1 MEAKEKE
8 KRTPP
13 PELIYP
19 TDTKKTQAVTKKM
32 AQALKKHDEGALNVR
47 VVKDIDMTAGSFTV
61 LCALIIFMISFGILM
76 MRTDNPR
83 FSLSVS
89 LILAW
94 GSIALFWKHICVSVP
109 ARMAKVYLNNLFHR
123 EIVVYL
129 NGFHFLWTTFSRQ
142 SDVIDFQKQKEI
154 SSREADN
161 NAPSFMSLDG
171 WEVRAAWAGLIRRR
185 NDENSLS
192 HSLNYPDRV
201 VEYWLRVMMNA
212 CLADLGGEN
221 SYDSMRA
228 YKEDAIAWVRRVFA
242 GEEGEM
248 IDFGKVVGYDIE
260 LQLESVNLANEE
272 DRKSKAA
279 IGRAAIMRQ
288 QALENKEKFK
298 GMTDNDAFDNAG
310 IAEELVTKNI
320 IEIKGLPPGGMFVM
334 GGDVSS
340 LVKAKGGKK

>member
-1 MEAKEKE
+1 MH
-8 KRTPP
+8 
-13 PELIYP
+13 
-19 TDTKKTQAVTKKM
+19 KKAQAVTKKM
-32 AQALKKHDEGALNVR
+32 AQALKKYDEGRLNVR
-47 VVKDIDMTAGSFTV
+47 VVKDIDMIAGSLTV
-61 LCALIIFMISFGILM
+61 LCAVIIFVVSFGILM
-76 MRTDNPR
+76 MKTDSPR
-83 FSLSVS
+83 FSLSVG

-94 GSIALFWKHICVSVP
+94 GSIALFWRRIYVYVP
-109 ARMAKVYLNNLFHR
+109 ARKAKVYLNDLFSR

-129 NGFHFLWTTFSRQ
+129 NGFHFLWTTFSKQ
-142 SDVIDFQKQKEI
+142 PDDIDFQKQMEI
-154 SSREADN
+154 LAREEDD
-161 NAPSFMSLDG
+161 NAPVFMSVDG
-171 WEVRAAWAGLIRRR
+171 WEVRAEWAGLIRRR

-212 CLADLGGEN
+212 CIADLGGEN

-260 LQLESVNLANEE
+260 LQLESVNLANKE

-279 IGRAAIMRQ
+279 VGRAAIMRQ
-288 QALENKEKFK
+288 QALENKEKFND
-298 GMTDNDAFDNAG
+298 MTDNDAFDNAG